1 VTIRPVDH
9 HAGTPPLPSI
19 WQALGRGL
27 TRRCPRCGQGRL
39 FVSWFRIRERC
50 PRCAL
55 PLEREEGALL
65 GSISL
70 NYGVT
75 GLVFIV
81 SMALW
86 IALSAPDLDPVVAL
100 AVGLPIVV
108 VVPTLFFPF
117 SKTIWA
123 AVDLLLRR
131 MDREDRDEAWGP
143 QGRT

>member
-1 VTIRPVDH
+1 M
-9 HAGTPPLPSI
+9 L
-19 WQALGRGL
+19 
-27 TRRCPRCGQGRL
+27 RRCPRCGQGRL

-75 GLVFIV
+75 GLAFIAA
-81 SMALW
+81 MALW
-86 IALSAPDLDPVVAL
+86 IALTAPDLDPVVAL

-108 VVPTLFFPF
+108 LVPTLFFPF

-143 QGRT
+143 EGRT

>member
-1 VTIRPVDH
+1 MTTRPSH
-9 HAGTPPLPSI
+9 GPTEARPLPGV
-19 WQALGRGL
+19 WRALGRGIA
-27 TRRCPRCGQGRL
+27 RRCPRCGQNRL

-81 SMALW
+81 AMAVW
-86 IALSAPDLDPVVAL
+86 IAVSAPDLDPVVAL
-100 AVGLPIVV
+100 AVGLPIMAL
-108 VVPTLFFPF
+108 VPALFFPF

-131 MDREDRDEAWGP
+131 MDPEDRDEAWGP
-143 QGRT
+143 GGRT

>member
-1 VTIRPVDH
+1 MTTQPPDH
-9 HAGTPPLPSI
+9 WAGAPPLPGI
-19 WQALGRGL
+19 WRALGRGMIRL
-27 TRRCPRCGQGRL
+27 CPRCGQGRL

-55 PLEREEGALL
+55 PLEREEGAFL

-75 GLVFIV
+75 GLTFIV
-81 SMALW
+81 AMVTW
-86 IALSAPDLDPVVAL
+86 IAVSAPDLNPAVAL
-100 AVGLPIVV
+100 AMGLPIMVLI
-108 VVPTLFFPF
+108 PALFFPF

-131 MDREDRDEAWGP
+131 MDREDREEAWGP
-143 QGRT
+143 GGRI